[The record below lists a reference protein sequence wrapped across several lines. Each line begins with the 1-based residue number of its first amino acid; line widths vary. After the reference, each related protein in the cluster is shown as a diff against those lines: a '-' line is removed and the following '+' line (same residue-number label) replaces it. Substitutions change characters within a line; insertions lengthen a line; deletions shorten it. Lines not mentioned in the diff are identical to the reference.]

1 MILKRDY
8 YEVCVDKTSKMQQ
21 RLRKHTENWQR
32 NIIRTVMREMLRQQS
47 ILRK

>member
-8 YEVCVDKTSKMQQ
+8 YEVLGVNKTQMQQ